1 MLENMQNFFRFFYIN
16 LAPEQQT
23 RIISTLVILLVL
35 LVVRFIG
42 MRFVFRRY
50 QGNTR
55 ALYNARK
62 VVQYIVVGL
71 GLILIGRIWLEGV
84 QSLATY
90 LGLVSAGL
98 AIALQDPVVNM
109 AGWLFII
116 GRRPFLVGDRIQI
129 GNIIGDVIDITVFQ
143 FTLLE
148 IGGGRIHAEQST
160 GRVIHVPNGKVF
172 KEAVINTHQ
181 GLPLIWN
188 EIPVLV
194 TFESDWRKAKKLIEA
209 VVSRLA
215 PDVSEVARRYA
226 ERADKRFVISYG
238 NVTPTVYTAVTDSG
252 VLLTMRYMIDPR
264 KRRNSEMEIWE
275 ALLDAFERHYDIDFA
290 YPTQREYIHFQE
302 RPQPPDSQ
310 DAPTRIGNPEEW
322 LRQRHPPKKE

>member
-1 MLENMQNFFRFFYIN
+1 MLENIQEFLRFFYIN

-23 RIISTLVILLVL
+23 RIINTLLILLA
-35 LVVRFIG
+35 LVVARFVA

-50 QGNTR
+50 HGNAR

-62 VVQYIVVGL
+62 AVQYIVVGL
-71 GLILIGRIWLEGV
+71 GLVLIGRIWLEGV

-98 AIALQDPVVNM
+98 AIALQDPVVDM

-116 GRRPFLVGDRIQI
+116 GRRPFIVGDRIQI
-129 GNIIGDVIDITVFQ
+129 GEIIGDVIDISIFQ
-143 FTLLE
+143 FSMIE
-148 IGGGRIHAEQST
+148 IGGGRIDAEQST

-194 TFESDWRKAKKLIEA
+194 TFESDWRKAKKIIEA
-209 VVSRLA
+209 VIHRFA
-215 PDVSEVARRYA
+215 PDVSKAAQRYARRVD
-226 ERADKRFVISYG
+226 RRFVISYG

-252 VLLTMRYMIDPR
+252 VLLTMRYMVDPR
-264 KRRNSEMEIWE
+264 KKRDSEMVIWE

-302 RPQPPDSQ
+302 RPQSPDPQ
-310 DAPTRIGNPEEW
+310 DAPTVIGKPEEW
-322 LRQRHPPKKE
+322 LRGRQPPEKE